1 MIDDIYELVEE
12 QYFSSGDFNGLPI
25 YSLKDSFDI
34 ESDAFRGMIAS
45 GIEDEIIT
53 ATFHGNTH
61 INPFSGYK
69 KSQVSELFA
78 TEEYPSHICLYP
90 HEKKLALSDKL
101 SNYKDSPYDLE
112 LAQGAGQLDYRTF
125 DLSVLE
131 YYRNDP
137 RYCYSTD
144 FIHGEISIEDK
155 YYESASVP
163 QSDQIIL
170 KTFGFAYDDD
180 FNRYVAVFVRY
191 LSDLSPEHQR
201 VWAVKEIK
209 GNIKLHP
216 DYYASSIEGSWG
228 TRMSIFEAFVQELKL
243 INEMSLIIGKPKL
256 FNNCYSSERPKE
268 FGFLLRPTESE
279 FNSFMLLLDKMMSD
293 NINIKF
299 FESDVELESEEERE
313 DGKIIVRRKGTVQ
326 ILTAW
331 VNKYFKPVDAKPI
344 ENMIAT
350 FKKVRKL
357 RQKPAHKVN
366 TDSFNQD
373 IFKKQRQ
380 IIINSYD
387 AIRTLRMILANHP
400 DVRKKPPEISEQ
412 LLHGD
417 VWDI

>member
-1 MIDDIYELVEE
+1 
-12 QYFSSGDFNGLPI
+12 
-25 YSLKDSFDI
+25 
-34 ESDAFRGMIAS
+34 
-45 GIEDEIIT
+45 
-53 ATFHGNTH
+53 
-61 INPFSGYK
+61 
-69 KSQVSELFA
+69 
-78 TEEYPSHICLYP
+78 
-90 HEKKLALSDKL
+90 
-101 SNYKDSPYDLE
+101 
-112 LAQGAGQLDYRTF
+112 
-125 DLSVLE
+125 
-131 YYRNDP
+131 
-137 RYCYSTD
+137 
-144 FIHGEISIEDK
+144 
-155 YYESASVP
+155 
-163 QSDQIIL
+163 
-170 KTFGFAYDDD
+170 
-180 FNRYVAVFVRY
+180 
-191 LSDLSPEHQR
+191 
-201 VWAVKEIK
+201 
-209 GNIKLHP
+209 
-216 DYYASSIEGSWG
+216 
-228 TRMSIFEAFVQELKL
+228 
-243 INEMSLIIGKPKL
+243 
-256 FNNCYSSERPKE
+256 
-268 FGFLLRPTESE
+268 
-279 FNSFMLLLDKMMSD
+279 MLLLDKMMSD

-299 FESDVELESEEERE
+299 FENDVELESEEERE